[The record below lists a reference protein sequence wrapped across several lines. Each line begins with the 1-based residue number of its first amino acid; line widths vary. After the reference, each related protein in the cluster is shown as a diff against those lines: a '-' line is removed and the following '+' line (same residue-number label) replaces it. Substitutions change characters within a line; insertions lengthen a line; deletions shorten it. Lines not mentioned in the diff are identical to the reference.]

1 MNSLLHCVV
10 RAPQRKV
17 FKAALPDLGELG
29 CGVLPRG
36 VKSLE

>member
-17 FKAALPDLGELG
+17 FKAALPDLGDWVAV
-29 CGVLPRG
+29 CYPG